1 MWLQV
6 LFSHIK
12 YIKSCFSKEEV
23 SSGLFLRIKGGS
35 DPAAAAAAA
44 AARGEDTVSFLLQCY
59 L

>member
-44 AARGEDTVSFLLQCY
+44 RGEDTVSFLLQCY

>member
-35 DPAAAAAAA
+35 DPAAAAAV
-44 AARGEDTVSFLLQCY
+44 RGEDTVSFLLQCY